1 MYLPPAFRDDD
12 RGALRAVVDAAR
24 VGELLT
30 IGPTGIEV
38 SLLPFL
44 LVDGE
49 GPEGGFRASVG
60 SAGGAEGCSIGGP
73 GAGGANPS
81 LARAAA
87 RPPSDGLSSG
97 GLSSDGL
104 STDGLSSGGRSSGEP
119 PRLLGHL
126 ARANPQ
132 ASRPASAEAVVVFRV
147 ADAYVSPS
155 WYPTAADGRAVPTW
169 DYVMAEVRGPL
180 VWHDD
185 PDWCEAVV
193 RKLTEAEEGRRAD
206 SWSLER
212 VPRRFLDAQLRGIVG
227 VELVGRTVAV
237 KAKLSQNRPA
247 ADVHAVREAFGRA
260 GPRGRAV
267 QAEMDR
273 RGLGR
278 GADLRTSGPG
288 DGS

>member
-30 IGPTGIEV
+30 VGPLGIEV

-44 LVDGE
+44 LVDDE
-49 GPEGGFRASVG
+49 GSESGSSARAAA
-60 SAGGAEGCSIGGP
+60 AGGAEECALGGP
-73 GAGGANPS
+73 GTDGEAPS
-81 LARAAA
+81 PRKAIA
-87 RPPSDGLSSG
+87 RPPSG
-97 GLSSDGL
+97 GLSSGDLSSRGL
-104 STDGLSSGGRSSGEP
+104 SCGGLSSGEP

-132 ASRPASAEAVVVFRV
+132 ASQPASAEAVVVFRV

-180 VWHDD
+180 VFHDD

-193 RKLTEAEEGRRAD
+193 RRLTEAEESRRAD

-247 ADVHAVREAFGRA
+247 ADVRAVREAFGRA
-260 GPRGRAV
+260 GPRERAV
-267 QAEMDR
+267 LAEMDR
-273 RGLGR
+273 RGLGC
-278 GADLRTSGPG
+278 GAGFRTGGLR

>member
-1 MYLPPAFRDDD
+1 VYLPPAFRDDD

-60 SAGGAEGCSIGGP
+60 STGGAEGCSIGGP
-73 GAGGANPS
+73 GAGGATPS

-87 RPPSDGLSSG
+87 RPPSG
-97 GLSSDGL
+97 
-104 STDGLSSGGRSSGEP
+104 GLSSGGRSSGP
-119 PRLLGHL
+119 PRLFGHL

-212 VPRRFLDAQLRGIVG
+212 VPRRFLVAQLRGIVG

-247 ADVHAVREAFGRA
+247 ADVRAVREAFGRA